1 MFVVCPYVLHAGKA
15 RCEVK
20 NTILFVAF
28 DFEEWTDECNDIACG
43 SNRYVKNITS
53 YLNKSG
59 GTISG
64 AIILET
70 VLNHNSSAGMFSTF
84 LENNTIPIFYR
95 LISKNRPNKF
105 MSHFAYL
112 RGSDLTSEL

>member
-43 SNRYVKNITS
+43 SNRYVKNITMQ
-53 YLNKSG
+53 L
-59 GTISG
+59 
-64 AIILET
+64 
-70 VLNHNSSAGMFSTF
+70 
-84 LENNTIPIFYR
+84 P
-95 LISKNRPNKF
+95 
-105 MSHFAYL
+105 
-112 RGSDLTSEL
+112 